1 MIQTLTGTK
10 AVYGSEVESKII
22 EFTIVGADEVIAEK
36 LGISVGDFVYK
47 IIRLRII
54 HSIPT
59 IMEHTWMPISVIPG
73 VEVSVLEESIYSHI
87 QNKLGLQ
94 VGTSVVRVKG
104 IRPDDKEKQ
113 FMNLTNQDFLMRVE
127 QVVYLTDG
135 RTFEYSY
142 ADHLPETFEFETV
155 ITAKVIKRYKNR
167 LGHVLPQPIFCFQYS
182 RNSYYSSAVISMDV
196 FPVFQDELLP
206 KCRGNQVWL
215 LKTNRNPLKNTLLS
229 VALGH
234 IPSFGLHHLL
244 LVP

>member
-22 EFTIVGADEVIAEK
+22 EFTIVGADEIIAEK

-104 IRPDDKEKQ
+104 IRPDDKE
-113 FMNLTNQDFLMRVE
+113 
-127 QVVYLTDG
+127 
-135 RTFEYSY
+135 
-142 ADHLPETFEFETV
+142 
-155 ITAKVIKRYKNR
+155 
-167 LGHVLPQPIFCFQYS
+167 
-182 RNSYYSSAVISMDV
+182 SS
-196 FPVFQDELLP
+196 L
-206 KCRGNQVWL
+206 
-215 LKTNRNPLKNTLLS
+215 
-229 VALGH
+229 
-234 IPSFGLHHLL
+234 
-244 LVP
+244 